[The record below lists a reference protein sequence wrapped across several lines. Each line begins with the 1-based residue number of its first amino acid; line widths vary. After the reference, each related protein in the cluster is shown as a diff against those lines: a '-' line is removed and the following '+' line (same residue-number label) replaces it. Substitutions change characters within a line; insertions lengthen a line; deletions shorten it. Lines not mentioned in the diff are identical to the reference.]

1 MTPLGKSRHLAARMG
16 RWSAS
21 HWKTATFGW
30 LAFVVAAFAIG
41 SVIGTKNLD
50 PNKAGSGESGHVQ
63 SVLADEFKQPAN
75 ENVIIKSAGSTVDAP
90 EFRHA
95 VASVIVAL
103 QGQRHVRD
111 INSPFVAG
119 NAGQI
124 SADRHAA
131 LVQFKMQGT
140 DLAVS
145 DKQVA
150 PVEAAVAAVQKSY
163 PSLTIGQVGDAS
175 VDEALNKQI
184 GKDLE
189 KAGLYSLPI
198 TLAVLLVAFGAL
210 VAAGLPLLLGPHRCF
225 RRRWAC
231 SRSRATSCPLD
242 QNSQRRSCC

>member
-75 ENVIIKSAGSTVDAP
+75 ENVIIKSSGSTVDAP

-145 DKQVA
+145 DKQVV

-163 PSLTIGQVGDAS
+163 PSLTIGQVGDATS
-175 VDEALNKQI
+175 
-184 GKDLE
+184 
-189 KAGLYSLPI
+189 
-198 TLAVLLVAFGAL
+198 T
-210 VAAGLPLLLGPHRCF
+210 
-225 RRRWAC
+225 RR
-231 SRSRATSCPLD
+231 
-242 QNSQRRSCC
+242 